1 MGDINLSDLG
11 RLFTRCTDSIP
22 IFGNNAMIMKK
33 KVLIGIVLVAVITA
47 AGFFVY
53 RATRP
58 SPPGSAELTVGG
70 LTVSVSYS
78 RPSVRGRLI
87 FGSKEQKALQPYG
100 EYWRLG
106 ANKATQITLSNDV
119 TFNGQSVKA
128 GTYRMYAIPGPDSFE
143 IALNTELGKSGAEM
157 PDHQV
162 DMLQTKVPVTAASTP
177 VEKFTISMTE
187 AQQGIDVVFEWSTV
201 RFVIPIRPQ

>member
-1 MGDINLSDLG
+1 
-11 RLFTRCTDSIP
+11 
-22 IFGNNAMIMKK
+22 MKK
-33 KVLIGIVLVAVITA
+33 KIFIGIVIVIAVV
-47 AGFFVY
+47 AGFFIY

-58 SPPGSAELTVGG
+58 SPSGSTELTVGD

-78 RPSVRGRLI
+78 RPSVRGRII
-87 FGSKEQKALQPYG
+87 FGTKEQKALQPYG

-119 TFNGQSVKA
+119 TFNGQPVKA

-143 IALNTELGKSGAEM
+143 IMLNTELGKSGSEM
-157 PDHQV
+157 PDHQFDV
-162 DMLQTKVPVTAASTP
+162 LQTKVPVTTASTA

-187 AQQGIDVVFEWSTV
+187 AEQGIDAVFEWSVV